1 MKNSIM
7 CCCDL
12 TKKKIH
18 FYTLWKRHFCEIVSS
33 LYTIIWCACDEV
45 VVVVLWQNIYR
56 IKAKSMFHTELFFS
70 AKKPICAP
78 YFQLF
83 NNLISEYVCVDFVLL
98 FQSSTF
104 PLFDDILERSV
115 MLLIWQPRLKIA
127 QRERKSTLC
136 QVSRNIFATEL
147 SCEYDPTQK
156 NSFAL

>member
-1 MKNSIM
+1 MCMWWSSSCSI
-7 CCCDL
+7 
-12 TKKKIH
+12 
-18 FYTLWKRHFCEIVSS
+18 
-33 LYTIIWCACDEV
+33 
-45 VVVVLWQNIYR
+45 LWQNIYR

-98 FQSSTF
+98 FRSSTF
-104 PLFDDILERSV
+104 PFFGDILERSV

-127 QRERKSTLC
+127 QRERNSTLC

-156 NSFAL
+156 KIHLPFSCIGCSFSQIFLGVEFIFVHIILY

>member
-1 MKNSIM
+1 
-7 CCCDL
+7 
-12 TKKKIH
+12 
-18 FYTLWKRHFCEIVSS
+18 
-33 LYTIIWCACDEV
+33 
-45 VVVVLWQNIYR
+45 
-56 IKAKSMFHTELFFS
+56 MFHTELFFS
-70 AKKPICAP
+70 AKKPIFAP

-156 NSFAL
+156 KFIRPLAASVAPSDKSFLE